1 MTSVRP
7 LSCREDSSE
16 GSWNTKTVTTSVA
29 VKKEHRTM
37 QVIHSS
43 DFLRRKGILAARL

>member
-7 LSCREDSSE
+7 LSCREESRD

-29 VKKEHRTM
+29 RDTEEKKE
-37 QVIHSS
+37 
-43 DFLRRKGILAARL
+43 ILTNEEKVEQQHHLHI